1 MRDKIIILYVLSILL
16 GILTGCVGSLIQL
29 GIIWVDKGLILW
41 FDFAKSHQWPVGIV
55 SAMTTMMM
63 VYVAW
68 ILVRYVATEAS
79 GSGVQEI
86 EGALLHERPV
96 FWRRLLPVKFIGG
109 VLAISSKMVLGRE
122 GPTIQIGGNL
132 GDMIGEWFS
141 LSQKRRD
148 SLIGA
153 GAAAGLATA
162 FNAPLA
168 GVLFVL
174 EEMRNEFNFSFI
186 NFKMVAICCVS
197 ATVVLHMILGPKPDI
212 PMDMFS
218 LPSLQSLWLFFILGL
233 VVGFVGLLF
242 NTYLMKVLHVLDHFK
257 PWMKDIYVIL
267 IGLVVG
273 YLAYVSPDMV
283 GGGYA
288 IIEKALVSYPSLSVL
303 CGILIVRFVM
313 TLLCYGTGVPGGI
326 FAPMMALGTLI
337 GLASSHIFQLISG
350 DISVHPGMFAVAG
363 MGALFAAAVRAPI
376 TGIVLVVEMT
386 QNYLLILPLMVS
398 CLTSTTVVQLARNAP
413 IYTQLLHRSLSK
425 TREIQHLDA
434 Q

>member
-1 MRDKIIILYVLSILL
+1 MRDKIIILYALSILL

-29 GIIWVDKGLILW
+29 GITWVDKGLIVW

-55 SAMTTMMM
+55 SALTTMVM

-197 ATVVLHMILGPKPDI
+197 ATVVLHLILGPKPDI
-212 PMDMFS
+212 PMDMFN
-218 LPSLQSLWLFFILGL
+218 LPSLQSLWLFFIVGL

-242 NTYLMKVLHVLDHFK
+242 NTYLMKVLHVLDNFK
-257 PWMKDIYVIL
+257 TWMKDMYVII
-267 IGLVVG
+267 IGLLVG
-273 YLAYVSPDMV
+273 YLAYLSPDMV

-337 GLASSHIFQLISG
+337 GLACSHVFHLISG

-425 TREIQHLDA
+425 AREIQHLDA
-434 Q
+434 K